1 MQYTLIIYGQ
11 KHMIYAR
18 DLSIAWSDNE
28 EYWSWLPLRYDI
40 SSQELTD
47 AAVLEAVCWLDV
59 NGKFD
64 TRELT
69 PATTYEVV
77 YVVKL
82 EDTAYGWKIPVNLKL
97 TLPDS
102 KKRPQERSVCLE
114 EHIGKRWVD
123 ISAGEFV
130 TSLDNAGEISFSMY
144 ETNSGCWK
152 GGLFVK
158 GVEIRPKN

>member
-1 MQYTLIIYGQ
+1 MM

-18 DLSIAWSDNE
+18 DLSIAWSDKD

-40 SSQELTD
+40 SSEKLVD

-69 PATTYEVV
+69 LETTYEVV

-82 EDTAYGWKIPVNLKL
+82 EDTASGWNIPVNLKL
-97 TLPDS
+97 TLPDG
-102 KKRPQERSVCLE
+102 KKRPQERSMCLK
-114 EHIGKRWVD
+114 EHIGKRWID

-130 TSLDNAGEISFSMY
+130 TSPDNAGEISFSMY
-144 ETNSGCWK
+144 ETKSCCWK
-152 GGLFVK
+152 RGLFVK
-158 GVEIRPKN
+158 CVEIRPKN